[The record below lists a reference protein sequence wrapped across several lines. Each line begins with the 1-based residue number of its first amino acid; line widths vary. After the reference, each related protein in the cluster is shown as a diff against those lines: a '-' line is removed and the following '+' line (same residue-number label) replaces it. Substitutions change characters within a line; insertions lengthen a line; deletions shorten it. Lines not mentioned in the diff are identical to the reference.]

1 MRSLLSVPASQPKM
15 VEKALTLDC
24 DQIILDLE
32 DSVTPADK
40 AAARTYLKD
49 FLSKVESKK
58 RISLRVNELSSA
70 FAKADIDL
78 ICGFNPQPLSS
89 VILPKIQNLDD
100 VKSWAAKLPAGMQLE
115 VQIESAM
122 GLIQAPHIASHPQVI
137 SLAFGPADFM
147 ASVGMPSSNPGTPW
161 PEVANA
167 LQWPLMQV
175 VIAAHA
181 HGKTAYDGPYFQISD
196 DLGLSSA
203 ARTARAL
210 GVDGKWVIH
219 PNQIALVNEAFTP
232 SPEEIAHAEEI
243 VAAFNASS
251 GATNLAGLMIDEASK
266 KVAER
271 LLERVTQ
278 IRR

>member
-1 MRSLLSVPASQPKM
+1 M

-40 AAARTYLKD
+40 VAARAYLKD

-58 RISLRVNELSSA
+58 RISLRVNELSST

-89 VILPKIQNLDD
+89 VILPKIHSLED
-100 VKSWAAKLPAGMQLE
+100 VKSWAAKLPANMQLE

-122 GLIQAPHIASHPQVI
+122 GLINAPQIASHPQVI

-147 ASVGMPSSNPGTPW
+147 ASAGMPSSNPGTPW
-161 PEVANA
+161 AEAANA

-181 HGKTAYDGPYFQISD
+181 HAKTAYDGPYFQITD
-196 DLGLSSA
+196 DAGLSSS

-232 SPEEIAHAEEI
+232 SPAEIAHAKEI
-243 VAAFNASS
+243 IDAFNASS
-251 GATNLAGLMIDEASK
+251 GATNLDGLMIDEASK

-271 LLERVTQ
+271 LLERAAQ
-278 IRR
+278 IHN

>member
-1 MRSLLSVPASQPKM
+1 M
-15 VEKALTLDC
+15 VEKALTLDS

-32 DSVTPADK
+32 DSVMPADK
-40 AAARTYLKD
+40 AAARTYLRD

-58 RISLRVNELSSA
+58 RISLRVNELSST

-89 VILPKIQNLDD
+89 VILPKIHSPED
-100 VKSWAAKLPAGMQLE
+100 VKSWAAKLPANMQLE

-122 GLIQAPHIASHPQVI
+122 GLINAPQIASHPQVI

-147 ASVGMPSSNPGTPW
+147 ASAGMPSSNPGTPW
-161 PEVANA
+161 PEAANA

-181 HGKTAYDGPYFQISD
+181 HAKTAYDGPYFQITD
-196 DLGLSSA
+196 DAGLSSS

-232 SPEEIAHAEEI
+232 SPAEIAHAQEI
-243 VAAFNASS
+243 IATFNASS
-251 GATNLAGLMIDEASK
+251 GATNLDGLMIDEASK

-271 LLERVTQ
+271 LLERATQ
-278 IRR
+278 IHN

>member
-1 MRSLLSVPASQPKM
+1 MRSLLCVPASQPKM

-40 AAARTYLKD
+40 VAARAYLKD

-58 RISLRVNELSSA
+58 RISLRVNELSST

-78 ICGFNPQPLSS
+78 ICGFHRQPLSS
-89 VILPKIQNLDD
+89 VILPKIHSLED
-100 VKSWAAKLPAGMQLE
+100 VKSWAVKLPANMQLE

-122 GLIQAPHIASHPQVI
+122 GLINAPQIASHPQVI

-147 ASVGMPSSNPGTPW
+147 ASAGMPSSNPGTPW
-161 PEVANA
+161 PEAANA

-181 HGKTAYDGPYFQISD
+181 HAKIAYDGPYFQITD
-196 DLGLSSA
+196 GAGLSSS

-232 SPEEIAHAEEI
+232 SPAEIAHAKEI
-243 VAAFNASS
+243 IAAFNASS
-251 GATNLAGLMIDEASK
+251 GATNLDGLMIDEASK

-271 LLERVTQ
+271 LLERAAQ
-278 IRR
+278 IHN

>member
-1 MRSLLSVPASQPKM
+1 MRSLLCVPASQPKM
-15 VEKALTLDC
+15 VEKSLTLDS

-32 DSVTPADK
+32 DAVIPADK
-40 AAARTYLKD
+40 AAARAYLRE
-49 FLSKVESKK
+49 FLSTVETNKHL
-58 RISLRVNELSSA
+58 SLRLNELSSP
-70 FAKADIDL
+70 FAKADIELLDGVKPH
-78 ICGFNPQPLSS
+78 ILSS
-89 VILPKIQNLDD
+89 VILPKINSLDD
-100 VKSWAAKLPAGMQLE
+100 VKSWANKLPKGMKLE

-122 GLIQAPHIASHPQVI
+122 GLIKAPKIASHPQVI

-147 ASVGMPSSNPGTPW
+147 ASAGMPSTSPGTPY
-161 PEVANA
+161 PEAATA

-181 HGKTAYDGPYFQISD
+181 HDKIAYDGPYFQIAD
-196 DLGLSSA
+196 HVGLSRSA
-203 ARTARAL
+203 HTARAL

-219 PNQIALVNEAFTP
+219 PDQIALVNQAFTP
-232 SPEEIAHAEEI
+232 TASEIAHAQEI

-251 GATNLAGLMIDEASK
+251 GAANFDGLMIDEASK